1 MDEAA
6 LARARDLEY
15 WRGPVAPEPLG
26 GGLSNRNFTVLD
38 GGRRHVVRIGG
49 DVPAHAVWRF
59 NEVTVS
65 RAAHAA
71 GLSPEVL
78 HHEPGVLV
86 LAYVAGART
95 YQAADVRAPATM
107 ARIVD
112 LVRRCHRELPRHL
125 DVPGPCF
132 WVFQAI
138 RRYLRI
144 LKEDGCRLAHRL
156 DEFARLNEALAAAFG
171 PMLPVFCHNDLV
183 AANLLDDGRRLWL
196 IDWEYGG
203 WNDALFDLA
212 NLATNNELDDA
223 GEDELLRLYHG
234 TAADQP
240 MRRRFGAMKV
250 ASLLREALWSV
261 VSETR
266 LALDV
271 DYVAYSE
278 ENLERLAREEAR
290 YRVVESP

>member
-1 MDEAA
+1 MLATQDCDE
-6 LARARDLEY
+6 
-15 WRGPVAPEPLG
+15 
-26 GGLSNRNFTVLD
+26 
-38 GGRRHVVRIGG
+38 
-49 DVPAHAVWRF
+49 
-59 NEVTVS
+59 
-65 RAAHAA
+65 
-71 GLSPEVL
+71 
-78 HHEPGVLV
+78 
-86 LAYVAGART
+86 
-95 YQAADVRAPATM
+95 
-107 ARIVD
+107 
-112 LVRRCHRELPRHL
+112 
-125 DVPGPCF
+125 
-132 WVFQAI
+132 
-138 RRYLRI
+138 
-144 LKEDGCRLAHRL
+144 
-156 DEFARLNEALAAAFG
+156 LAAFSPPQHG
-171 PMLPVFCHNDLV
+171 

-223 GEDELLRLYHG
+223 GENELLRLYHG

-278 ENLERLAREEAR
+278 ENLERLAREAAR
-290 YRVVESP
+290 YRVVESA